1 MVKPSDVALLVCIF
15 GSHSDGKIK
24 GRTRIQK
31 TVCTLEFSKKL
42 PFTFEFKSY
51 FYGPYSDELTEAVNG
66 LIGMKVLEESIVPLD
81 YGGYRYE
88 YELTKEGKKLYKKV
102 CGKFESKNPGFT
114 EMVNREVNELEG
126 LRITDLTALAKSVSN
141 IPSLNVL

>member
-1 MVKPSDVALLVCIF
+1 MAKPSDVALLVCIF

-31 TVCTLEFSKKL
+31 TVCILEYSKKL

-88 YELTKEGKKLYKKV
+88 YELTREGMKLYEKV
-102 CGKFESKNPGFT
+102 SSKFESKNLGFT
-114 EMVNREVNELEG
+114 EKLNREVNELER
-126 LRITDLTALAKSVSN
+126 LRITELTALAKSVSN